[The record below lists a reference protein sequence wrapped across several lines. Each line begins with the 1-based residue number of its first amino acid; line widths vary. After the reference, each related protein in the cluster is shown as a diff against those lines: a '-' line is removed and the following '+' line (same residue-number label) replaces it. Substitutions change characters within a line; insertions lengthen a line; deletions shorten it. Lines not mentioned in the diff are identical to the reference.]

1 MGTYPINCIY
11 ACSSSKEGYVHN
23 NRYGIITGIPGVVRL
38 KEMKVARCSS
48 GWQRLAASRKR

>member
-48 GWQRLAASRKR
+48 GWQQLVAS